1 MRKLPRFRLIG
12 GESEEEHHMST
23 ISIQATTITAVP
35 APADGRSVTTRLRL
49 TARGRRLLAALAAAP
64 VIAAIAVSLLA
75 GGSAVA
81 SGESPE
87 PVAFET
93 VTVLPGDTLW
103 SIAADAAPGVDP
115 RDVIDDIKSLNNL
128 SSGMIQVG
136 ASIAI
141 PTAYSE

>member
-1 MRKLPRFRLIG
+1 
-12 GESEEEHHMST
+12 MST
-23 ISIQATTITAVP
+23 ISIQAPLTVP
-35 APADGRSVTTRLRL
+35 VAAAAGRSVSTRLRL
-49 TARGRRLLAALAAAP
+49 TARGRRVLVALAAAP
-64 VIAAIAVSLLA
+64 VLGAIAFSLLA
-75 GGSAVA
+75 GGSAIA
-81 SGESPE
+81 SGESAD

-115 RDVIDDIKSLNNL
+115 REVIDDIKSLNNL

>member
-1 MRKLPRFRLIG
+1 
-12 GESEEEHHMST
+12 MST
-23 ISIQATTITAVP
+23 ISIQAPLTVP
-35 APADGRSVTTRLRL
+35 VAAAAGRSVSTRLRL
-49 TARGRRLLAALAAAP
+49 TARGRRLLVALAAAP
-64 VIAAIAVSLLA
+64 VLGAIAFSLLA

-81 SGESPE
+81 SGESAE

-115 RDVIDDIKSLNNL
+115 REVIDDIKSLNNL

-141 PTAYSE
+141 PTAYSD

>member
-1 MRKLPRFRLIG
+1 
-12 GESEEEHHMST
+12 MST
-23 ISIQATTITAVP
+23 ISIQAPLTVTVP
-35 APADGRSVTTRLRL
+35 APADGRSVTTRLRI
-49 TARGRRLLAALAAAP
+49 TARGRRLLTTLAAAP
-64 VIAAIAVSLLA
+64 VIAGIAASLLA
-75 GGSAVA
+75 GGTAMA
-81 SGESPE
+81 SGRSAE

-103 SIAADAAPGVDP
+103 SIAAEAAPGVDP
-115 RDVIDDIKSLNNL
+115 REVIDDITRLNDL

>member
-1 MRKLPRFRLIG
+1 
-12 GESEEEHHMST
+12 MST
-23 ISIQATTITAVP
+23 ISIQAPLTVP
-35 APADGRSVTTRLRL
+35 VAAAAGRSVSTRLRL

-64 VIAAIAVSLLA
+64 VLGAIAFSLLA

-81 SGESPE
+81 SGESAE

-115 RDVIDDIKSLNNL
+115 REVIDDIKSLNNL

>member
-1 MRKLPRFRLIG
+1 
-12 GESEEEHHMST
+12 MST
-23 ISIQATTITAVP
+23 ISIQAPLTVP
-35 APADGRSVTTRLRL
+35 VAAAAGRSVSTRLRL
-49 TARGRRLLAALAAAP
+49 TARGRRVLVTLAAAP
-64 VIAAIAVSLLA
+64 VLGAIAFSLLA
-75 GGSAVA
+75 GGSAIA
-81 SGESPE
+81 SGESAD

-115 RDVIDDIKSLNNL
+115 REVIDDIKSLNNL

>member
-1 MRKLPRFRLIG
+1 
-12 GESEEEHHMST
+12 MST
-23 ISIQATTITAVP
+23 TGIQAPETSTVTA
-35 APADGRSVTTRLRL
+35 AAGRSVSTRLRL

-64 VIAAIAVSLLA
+64 VITGVAVSVLA

-81 SGESPE
+81 SGESE

-103 SIAADAAPGVDP
+103 SIAAEAAPASDP
-115 RDVIDDIKSLNNL
+115 RDVIDDIKRLNDL

-136 ASIAI
+136 TSIAI
-141 PTAYSE
+141 PTAYSG

>member
-1 MRKLPRFRLIG
+1 MRKLRHFRLTG

-23 ISIQATTITAVP
+23 ISIQAALTASVP
-35 APADGRSVTTRLRL
+35 AAADGRSVATRLRL

-64 VIAAIAVSLLA
+64 VVAGLAVSLLA
-75 GGSAVA
+75 GGTAMA
-81 SGESPE
+81 SGESE
-87 PVAFET
+87 PTAFET

-103 SIAADAAPGVDP
+103 SIAAEAAPGVDP
-115 RDVIDDIKSLNNL
+115 REVIDDIIRLNDL

>member
-1 MRKLPRFRLIG
+1 
-12 GESEEEHHMST
+12 MST
-23 ISIQATTITAVP
+23 TGIQAPETSTVTA
-35 APADGRSVTTRLRL
+35 AAGRSVSTRLRL

-64 VIAAIAVSLLA
+64 VIAGVAVSVLA

-81 SGESPE
+81 SGESE

-103 SIAADAAPGVDP
+103 SIAAEAAPASDP
-115 RDVIDDIKSLNNL
+115 RDVIDDIKRLNDL

-136 ASIAI
+136 TSIAI
-141 PTAYSE
+141 PTAYSG

>member
-1 MRKLPRFRLIG
+1 
-12 GESEEEHHMST
+12 MST
-23 ISIQATTITAVP
+23 ISIQAPLTIPVA
-35 APADGRSVTTRLRL
+35 AAAGGRSVTTRLRI
-49 TARGRRLLAALAAAP
+49 TARGRRVLAALAAAP
-64 VIAAIAVSLLA
+64 VVAGIAVSLLA
-75 GGSAVA
+75 GGTAIA
-81 SGESPE
+81 SGESAE

-103 SIAADAAPGVDP
+103 SIAAEAAPGVDP
-115 RDVIDDIKSLNNL
+115 REVIDDIRRLNNL

>member
-1 MRKLPRFRLIG
+1 
-12 GESEEEHHMST
+12 MST
-23 ISIQATTITAVP
+23 ISIQAPLTVP
-35 APADGRSVTTRLRL
+35 VAAAAGRSVSTRLRL
-49 TARGRRLLAALAAAP
+49 TARGRRVLVALAAAP
-64 VIAAIAVSLLA
+64 VLGAIAFSLLA
-75 GGSAVA
+75 GGSAIA
-81 SGESPE
+81 SGESAD

-115 RDVIDDIKSLNNL
+115 REVIDDIKSLNNL

-141 PTAYSE
+141 PTAYSD

>member
-1 MRKLPRFRLIG
+1 
-12 GESEEEHHMST
+12 MST
-23 ISIQATTITAVP
+23 ISIQAPLTVP
-35 APADGRSVTTRLRL
+35 VAAAAGRSVSTRLRI
-49 TARGRRLLAALAAAP
+49 TARGRRLLVVLAAAP
-64 VIAAIAVSLLA
+64 VLGAIAFSLLA

-81 SGESPE
+81 SGESAE

-115 RDVIDDIKSLNNL
+115 REVIDDIKSLNNL

-141 PTAYSE
+141 PTAYSD

>member
-1 MRKLPRFRLIG
+1 
-12 GESEEEHHMST
+12 MST
-23 ISIQATTITAVP
+23 ISIQAPLTVP
-35 APADGRSVTTRLRL
+35 VAAAAGRSVSTRLRI
-49 TARGRRLLAALAAAP
+49 TARGRRLLVVLAAAP
-64 VIAAIAVSLLA
+64 VLGAIAFSVLA

-81 SGESPE
+81 SGESAD

-115 RDVIDDIKSLNNL
+115 REVIDDIKSLNNL

-141 PTAYSE
+141 PTAYSD

>member
-1 MRKLPRFRLIG
+1 MRKLHHFRPTG

-23 ISIQATTITAVP
+23 ISIQAPLTVP
-35 APADGRSVTTRLRL
+35 VAAAAGRSVSTRLRL

-64 VIAAIAVSLLA
+64 VLGAIAFSLLA

-81 SGESPE
+81 SGESAE

-115 RDVIDDIKSLNNL
+115 REVIDDIKSLNNL